1 MASSEQINWQD
12 IHLSDDEASAQGTRA
27 VRFVVQQVEK
37 AQKNPY
43 LKPIL
48 NNLMMAHALRI
59 HNYEPP
65 AQIPPPQEVPNA
77 GAGRGSPLPRVERG
91 PHSQD
96 EGSARSSSS
105 PSRRPRRPLE
115 RETNSPPRMHYH
127 RHEEKEGKRRR
138 SPSREASSSPSTRGR
153 RRERLSCKEEDS
165 QRASSFLAIK
175 SLFQGKLLFSIV

>member
-65 AQIPPPQEVPNA
+65 AQIPPPQEVPKA
-77 GAGRGSPLPRVERG
+77 GAGRGSPLPLRVERG
-91 PHSQD
+91 HHSQD
-96 EGSARSSSS
+96 EGSARSSS
-105 PSRRPRRPLE
+105 
-115 RETNSPPRMHYH
+115 
-127 RHEEKEGKRRR
+127 
-138 SPSREASSSPSTRGR
+138 
-153 RRERLSCKEEDS
+153 
-165 QRASSFLAIK
+165 
-175 SLFQGKLLFSIV
+175 